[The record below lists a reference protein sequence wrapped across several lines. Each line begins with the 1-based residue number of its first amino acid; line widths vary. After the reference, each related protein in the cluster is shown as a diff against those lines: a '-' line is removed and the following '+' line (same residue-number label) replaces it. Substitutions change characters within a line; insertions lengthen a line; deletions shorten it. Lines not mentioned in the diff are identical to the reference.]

1 MLAIVPNRDEK
12 QMNQFQNM
20 VRQFLLQNNKIFDY
34 LIQMIHELA
43 EDMFT
48 LKNKIIGKKENYMS
62 PYEFKQRII
71 AISLSKAGYTMSDIE
86 DICVL
91 GRANEIL
98 QEIEKLKKPDT
109 APPSRRMIAHVNF
122 K

>member
-43 EDMFT
+43 EDMFA
-48 LKNKIIGKKENYMS
+48 LKNKILGKKENYMS

-71 AISLSKAGYTMSDIE
+71 AISLGKAGYTMSDIE
-86 DICVL
+86 DICTS

-109 APPSRRMIAHVNF
+109 APPSRRMITHVNF